1 MTTSALI
8 SAGIA
13 AASAA
18 AGGIG
23 SALNRKRAR
32 EEELRNYTQAK
43 DYLNSM
49 YYRDPLST
57 VGNRSLLKAAR
68 QNYAEGMDALNNR
81 MAAGGATMENQLA
94 AMKSANQGMDKLYGQ
109 LLMGEDAR
117 RDRIAA
123 QRMQLDSQHSSA
135 VQSGYMQAAQDWS
148 KWGSQMANAALS
160 YGSST
165 LLNGSGDQLTGAA
178 WSKFAPEGDVL
189 GAMAQRVDNEDNPIM
204 GVIGGG
210 QNINTPGMTG
220 PSLGGLK
227 GVPTWANDPN
237 WAKAFGKK

>member
-1 MTTSALI
+1 MTTAALI

-13 AASAA
+13 AASAT

-49 YYRDPLST
+49 YYRDPLSM

-68 QNYAEGMDALNNR
+68 QNYAEGLDAINNR
-81 MAAGGATMENQLA
+81 IAAGGGTMENALA
-94 AMKSANQGMDKLYGQ
+94 ARKSANEGMDKLYGQ

-135 VQSGYMQAAQDWS
+135 VQNGYMQAAQDWQN
-148 KWGSQMANAALS
+148 WGSQMANAAMS
-160 YGSST
+160 YGST
-165 LLNGSGDQLTGAA
+165 QLLGGGEAAGKWGSMSDA
-178 WSKFAPEGDVL
+178 DVL
-189 GAMAQRVDNEDNPIM
+189 GGM
-204 GVIGGG
+204 GVAAKGLVNADMMQPIGGG
-210 QNINTPGMTG
+210 AMATPGVTA
-220 PSLGGLK
+220 PALGGLA
-227 GVPTWANDPN
+227 GVPAYINDPN
-237 WAKAFGKK
+237 WAKAFGNK

>member
-1 MTTSALI
+1 MTTAALI

-13 AASAA
+13 AAAA
-18 AGGIG
+18 TAGGVG
-23 SALNRKRAR
+23 SAMNRKRAR

-109 LLMGEDAR
+109 LLLGEDAR
-117 RDRIAA
+117 RDRIS
-123 QRMQLDSQHSSA
+123 SQMMNLEDRHSGA
-135 VQSGYMQAAQDWS
+135 VQGSYMQAAQDWNQ
-148 KWGSQMANAALS
+148 WGGQMAQAGMSLMNA
-160 YGSST
+160 G
-165 LLNGSGDQLTGAA
+165 LLGGGSGG
-178 WSKFAPEGDVL
+178 L
-189 GAMAQRVDNEDNPIM
+189 GAGSAAGSVPADWAVPAAAAE
-204 GVIGGG
+204 
-210 QNINTPGMTG
+210 QNT
-220 PSLGGLK
+220 GGLK
-227 GVPTWANDPN
+227 GVYRNKYGVLMKGGD
-237 WAKAFGKK
+237 

>member
-1 MTTSALI
+1 MTTAALI
-8 SAGIA
+8 SAGVA
-13 AASAA
+13 AAAA
-18 AGGIG
+18 TAGGVG

-135 VQSGYMQAAQDWS
+135 VQSGYMQAAQDWQN
-148 KWGSQMANAALS
+148 WGSQMANAAMS
-160 YGSST
+160 YGST
-165 LLNGSGDQLTGAA
+165 QLL
-178 WSKFAPEGDVL
+178 
-189 GAMAQRVDNEDNPIM
+189 
-204 GVIGGG
+204 GGG
-210 QNINTPGMTG
+210 ELSAAEWAKMAPAGDALAGMAARTDNADLMTPIIAGAPDLKTPGVTG
-220 PSLGGLK
+220 PGLGGLR
-227 GVPTWANDPN
+227 GV
-237 WAKAFGKK
+237 